1 MSYLPFIKE
10 TIEHA
15 GEIARS
21 YFGNVSSETK
31 PEDNNQVL
39 TEADIAIG
47 EYIVERI
54 QSVYPE
60 HNIIDE
66 EAGVINNGSNV
77 TRVVDPIDGTSN
89 FAAATPLYGCM
100 IGVLQDDQPVA
111 GGVVLPSLNE
121 VYLAESGAEA
131 TRNGVKIS
139 VSGRDKL
146 SDMLISYGIDGY
158 ADNPERTR
166 QEARLIGE
174 IALKIRNLRTSNS
187 VFDLMT
193 TANGSYGAFLNQTS
207 KIWDNVAPQIII
219 QEAGGIYTD
228 FYGNPIDYSNAIAR
242 VDQNFTVCAAS
253 PAAHAGLQTLI
264 RAHNN

>member
-1 MSYLPFIKE
+1 MSYLPFIKD

-21 YFGNVSSETK
+21 YFGTVSSEVK

-47 EYIVERI
+47 EYIVGQI
-54 QSVYPE
+54 QKNYPK

-66 EAGVINNGSNV
+66 EAGVIDNGSN
-77 TRVVDPIDGTSN
+77 TTWVVDPIDGTSN
-89 FAAATPLYGCM
+89 FAVATPLYGCM
-100 IGVLQDDQPVA
+100 VGVLQDDVPIA

-121 VYLAESGAEA
+121 VYLAEIGAGA

-139 VSGRDKL
+139 ISGRAKL

-187 VFDLMT
+187 VFDLMA

-207 KIWDNVAPQIII
+207 KIWDNVVPQIII
-219 QEAGGIYTD
+219 QEAGGVYTD
-228 FYGNPIDYSNAIAR
+228 FYGNSIDYSNAIAR
-242 VDQNFTVCAAS
+242 TEQNFTVCAAS
-253 PAAHAGLQTLI
+253 PVAHAGLQAII
-264 RAHNN
+264 RAHND